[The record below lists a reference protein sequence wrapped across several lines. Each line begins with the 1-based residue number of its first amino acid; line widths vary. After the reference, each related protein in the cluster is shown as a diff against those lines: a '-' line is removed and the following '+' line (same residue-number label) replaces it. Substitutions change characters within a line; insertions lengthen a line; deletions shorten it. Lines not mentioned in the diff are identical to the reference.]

1 MKKPD
6 RKAFTREFGPRGAAK
21 YAKAMQK
28 YRKSL
33 KTKPTAPPPAPG
45 KTKGIGPI
53 KDGAKY
59 ARQVANSKTK
69 TTGVG
74 PVKSGAE
81 YGRAL
86 TKGKSEPMPKSAR
99 AVDKKPAPTKAQTER
114 FYSSSSQGSIAKNQ
128 EKAKQNFFRSSSGTR
143 GQNMS
148 SNPKL
153 KSKPKRSNYPAGR
166 SGEAAYKAALR
177 NYNKKPAKPRRASLT
192 MAQRRR
198 ARRSSR

>member
-33 KTKPTAPPPAPG
+33 KTKPTAPPPAP
-45 KTKGIGPI
+45 KKQSPPAPPPAPTTKSPP
-53 KDGAKY
+53 APPP
-59 ARQVANSKTK
+59 A
-69 TTGVG
+69 
-74 PVKSGAE
+74 P
-81 YGRAL
+81 
-86 TKGKSEPMPKSAR
+86 GKSAPAVAKKSE
-99 AVDKKPAPTKAQTER
+99 PTKAQIER